1 MKSQNYFAKSKASK
15 TKRGINIL
23 KPVHGDAVLIQL
35 TGLKSGARCE
45 YVRQIWGFIKKHKL
59 QSKNDGRIITP
70 NKDLAKLMGVEGQKI
85 NAFTMTRYIEQHLI
99 KKWLENC
106 QWKVTNRKISAM
118 QIFCAHYSTIDLLKV
133 QIIQIRIKE
142 LLLIFCIISVSHY
155 D

>member
-1 MKSQNYFAKSKASK
+1 MKSQNKFGKSKASK

-35 TGLKSGARCE
+35 TGLKSGARCD
-45 YVRQIWGFIKKHKL
+45 YVKQIWAYIKKHKL

-99 KKWLENC
+99 KKW
-106 QWKVTNRKISAM
+106 
-118 QIFCAHYSTIDLLKV
+118 
-133 QIIQIRIKE
+133 
-142 LLLIFCIISVSHY
+142 
-155 D
+155 